1 MEVPQCDYYQVHTSP
16 HLAEQKNLKS
26 NENLKKHTNAQQPQ
40 SQTTMAVMK
49 KSITNRMN
57 HRMPSTLTD
66 HVETIDVRAKFK
78 NCVRRLLVLNKGK
91 EGRKLKIVELIEF
104 IRSQK

>member
-1 MEVPQCDYYQVHTSP
+1 
-16 HLAEQKNLKS
+16 
-26 NENLKKHTNAQQPQ
+26 
-40 SQTTMAVMK
+40 MAAMK

-57 HRMPSTLTD
+57 HKMPSTLTD
-66 HVETIDVRAKFK
+66 HVETIDVKAKFR